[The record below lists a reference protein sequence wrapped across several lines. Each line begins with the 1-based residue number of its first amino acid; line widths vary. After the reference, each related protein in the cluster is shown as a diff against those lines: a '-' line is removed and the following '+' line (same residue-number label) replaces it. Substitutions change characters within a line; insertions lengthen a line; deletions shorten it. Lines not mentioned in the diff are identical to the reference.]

1 MDNNNQVSRS
11 INLLYHKCKKKA
23 KKDRVYSPKGIIREL
38 KTVEWPGFTALLKS
52 SGLVILFTLLFGVYF
67 FICELAASGLL
78 NLIIKA

>member
-1 MDNNNQVSRS
+1 MA
-11 INLLYHKCKKKA
+11 KEKKA

-38 KTVEWPGFTALLKS
+38 KTVEWPGFTALLKA